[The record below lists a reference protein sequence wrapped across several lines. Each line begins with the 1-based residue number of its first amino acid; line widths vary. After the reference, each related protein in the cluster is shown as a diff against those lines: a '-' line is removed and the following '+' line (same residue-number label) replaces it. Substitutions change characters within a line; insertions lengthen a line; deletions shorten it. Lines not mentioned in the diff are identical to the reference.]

1 MKTFRSNKLKSQFLK
16 LFWITLA
23 WTLISCYQ
31 FSISYTAILNLNCD
45 LGNISPLV
53 YLGGAI
59 LTGILAGI
67 IGGGSLVFVWEKWL
81 RSINY
86 GKALMYMFFSY
97 IIIYLL
103 VAIPSAFFFQSNDL
117 GLSFFDPQLR
127 KAVLFSFFEISQLS
141 NFIVWLVIVMGTLI
155 ILQVSDKYG
164 PGIFSS
170 FLLGKYFQPTREER
184 IFMFL
189 DLRSSTTIA
198 ERLGEVRYFN
208 FIKDVFKDA
217 TPPIIYAKGEIY
229 QYVGDEI
236 IISWKMD
243 NGIQNA
249 NCINCF
255 FEIQSALR
263 QRNKYYESTYDGIQP
278 EFKAGLHYG
287 HVMAGEIGVVKR
299 DIAYSGDVLNT
310 AARIQS
316 KCNELGVN
324 ILFSKYLL
332 DKISLKP
339 NLLTP
344 TRIGD
349 MKLRGK
355 KNKVLLY
362 TVSES

>member
-1 MKTFRSNKLKSQFLK
+1 MRTFRSNKLKSQLIK
-16 LFWITLA
+16 IFWITVA
-23 WTLISCYQ
+23 WTIIAGYQ
-31 FSISYTAILNLNCD
+31 FSIGYSTVLDLNCD
-45 LGNISPLV
+45 MGNTSPMLFFKV
-53 YLGGAI
+53 AM

-67 IGGGSLVFVWEKWL
+67 IGGGSLVFIWEKWL
-81 RSINY
+81 RNKNY
-86 GKALMYMFFSY
+86 GTALRYMFFSY
-97 IIIYLL
+97 IIVYLL
-103 VAIPSAFFFQSNDL
+103 VAIPSAFFFTSGEM
-117 GLSFFDPQLR
+117 GLSFLAPQVR
-127 KAVLFSFFEISQLS
+127 KAVLFSFFEIDQLS
-141 NFIVWLVIVMGTLI
+141 SFIVWLVIILGTLI
-155 ILQVSDKYG
+155 VLQVNDKYG
-164 PGIFSS
+164 PGVFGS

-189 DLRSSTTIA
+189 DLRSSTSIA
-198 ERLGEVRYFN
+198 EQLGEVRYFN

-236 IISWKMD
+236 IVSWKMD
-243 NGIQNA
+243 NGIENA

-255 FEIQSALR
+255 FEIQEALR
-263 QRNKYYESTYDGIQP
+263 LRSDYYKSTYDDIQP

-332 DKISLKP
+332 DKLSLKKDMLHP
-339 NLLTP
+339 KE
-344 TRIGD
+344 IGD
-349 MKLRGK
+349 MGLRGK
-355 KNKVLLY
+355 QQKVVLY
-362 TVSES
+362 TASG

>member
-1 MKTFRSNKLKSQFLK
+1 MKTFRSNKLKSQLLK
-16 LFWITLA
+16 IFWITVA

-31 FSISYTAILNLNCD
+31 FTIGYTTVMDLNCD
-45 LGNISPLV
+45 LGSLSPLV
-53 YLGGAI
+53 YFETAI

-103 VAIPSAFFFQSNDL
+103 VAIPNAFFFQSNEL

-127 KAVLFSFFEISQLS
+127 KAVLLSLFEISQLS
-141 NFIVWLVIVMGTLI
+141 SFIIWLIIVLSTLI
-155 ILQVSDKYG
+155 ILQVNDKYG
-164 PGIFSS
+164 PGVFRS

-198 ERLGEVRYFN
+198 ERLGEVLYFN

-236 IISWKMD
+236 VISWKMD
-243 NGIQNA
+243 NGIKNS

-263 QRNKYYESTYDGIQP
+263 QRAEYYKSTYDGIQP

-332 DKISLKP
+332 DKLSLRP
-339 NLLTP
+339 NLLHSK
-344 TRIGD
+344 RIGD
-349 MKLRGK
+349 MELRGK
-355 KNKVLLY
+355 QRKVVLY
-362 TVSES
+362 TVNE